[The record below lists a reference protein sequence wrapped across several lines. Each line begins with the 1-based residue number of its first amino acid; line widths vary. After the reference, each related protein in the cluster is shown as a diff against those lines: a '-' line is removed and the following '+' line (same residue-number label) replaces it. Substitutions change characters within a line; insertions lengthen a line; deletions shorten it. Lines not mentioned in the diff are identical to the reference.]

1 MPIRNIVGW
10 HLNVSDVCK
19 ELEIDTLK
27 NRATSF
33 VKMSTL
39 CHSLCKHARSIS
51 WQQQNNRR
59 EVTCWHFDNN
69 SSSTCVAQLS
79 FFFFYCF
86 YHFIP
91 NPLNYLCDALRT
103 FERRPMSHHR
113 TLVRS
118 LLFFHFSL
126 LLLPLLFGMHFRFNG
141 FQRDALVHLSKI
153 YIKSTY
159 IINFSTV
166 FFPLL
171 SFNRLN
177 LECRT
182 TKEHSG
188 QKCNCI
194 L

>member
-1 MPIRNIVGW
+1 
-10 HLNVSDVCK
+10 
-19 ELEIDTLK
+19 
-27 NRATSF
+27 
-33 VKMSTL
+33 MSTL

-51 WQQQNNRR
+51 WQQQQQQNNRR

-79 FFFFYCF
+79 FFFLLLLSFHSKPTELFMRCSSNF
-86 YHFIP
+86 WTTTDVASP
-91 NPLNYLCDALRT
+91 NAR
-103 FERRPMSHHR
+103 
-113 TLVRS
+113 
-118 LLFFHFSL
+118 FFFVHFSL
-126 LLLPLLFGMHFRFNG
+126 LLLPLLVGMHFRFNG

-166 FFPLL
+166 FFCTLL
-171 SFNRLN
+171 FFIRLKF
-177 LECRT
+177 ECRM

-194 L
+194 FLKGIFHCITGSRVEADD